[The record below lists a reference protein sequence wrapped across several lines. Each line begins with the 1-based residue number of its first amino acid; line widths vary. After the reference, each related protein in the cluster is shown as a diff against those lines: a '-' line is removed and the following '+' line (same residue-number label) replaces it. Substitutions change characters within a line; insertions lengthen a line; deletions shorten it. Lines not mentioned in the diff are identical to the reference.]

1 VRILEGYVWLC
12 TKRPDRVEAAAQTF
26 ADVLEE
32 VKARSFLLLS
42 VLSSQC
48 TCTVTDSV
56 SLELLSAA
64 VHTADCCQTGSTI
77 PLSTMPVLQVLLL
90 VYSECN

>member
-32 VKARSFLLLS
+32 VKVQSPPTLHIDV
-42 VLSSQC
+42 VLRAHIILH
-48 TCTVTDSV
+48 V
-56 SLELLSAA
+56 
-64 VHTADCCQTGSTI
+64 
-77 PLSTMPVLQVLLL
+77 VLLAGKAST
-90 VYSECN
+90 VYSRERRS

>member
-32 VKARSFLLLS
+32 VKARYPPTLDVLKELMFLASIAAVQPPSAIVSKFTLPLLLG
-42 VLSSQC
+42 V
-48 TCTVTDSV
+48 V
-56 SLELLSAA
+56 
-64 VHTADCCQTGSTI
+64 VHCSD
-77 PLSTMPVLQVLLL
+77 
-90 VYSECN
+90 